1 MAFGR
6 LERTQGPE
14 PMSEINVTPM
24 VDVMLVLVVIFI
36 LTAPLLANSIRLE
49 LPRVQGTQPGAAPQS
64 VTVSVDK
71 AGQAFLDGEALAQ
84 DALAARLKDVAA
96 RRPDTEVQLRADA
109 AVPYGRVAELMGAAQ
124 AAGLS
129 RIGFVAEP
137 SKK

>member
-14 PMSEINVTPM
+14 PMSEINVTPL

-49 LPRVQGTQPGAAPQS
+49 LPRAQGTQPGAAPQS
-64 VTVSVDK
+64 VTVSLDK